1 MSKKTVKLWFFK
13 KNVEIKFWCA
23 IIIYRKKKG
32 KIHIMKKDIETT
44 EKKVNKK
51 NRERGEIFIKIMA
64 GVLALLMLVGTS
76 ASFIYALMN
85 I

>member
-1 MSKKTVKLWFFK
+1 MK
-13 KNVEIKFWCA
+13 KNVEN
-23 IIIYRKKKG
+23 
-32 KIHIMKKDIETT
+32 IEN
-44 EKKVNKK
+44 KVNKK

-64 GVLALLMLVGTS
+64 GILALLMLVGTS

>member
-1 MSKKTVKLWFFK
+1 MQKLQQEAIRRAREMQSKAKN
-13 KNVEIKFWCA
+13 NVEN
-23 IIIYRKKKG
+23 
-32 KIHIMKKDIETT
+32 T

>member
-1 MSKKTVKLWFFK
+1 
-13 KNVEIKFWCA
+13 
-23 IIIYRKKKG
+23 
-32 KIHIMKKDIETT
+32 MKKDIETT